1 MLEAL
6 DRQLFLLLNAHGDAP
21 RWWIGTADFF
31 AARAH
36 WLLLVLLA
44 GYALRRG
51 RSFLTPLMAAVLALG
66 LGTLACQ
73 LIGEVWNRPRPFVLG
88 LGFLH
93 LQHGPS
99 PSFPSSHAT
108 AYGAIAFSFLLMAGH
123 RAFGC
128 ALLVL
133 AGLVAVARVVVGVH
147 YPMDVFFGMVLGGLA
162 AIAAH
167 YVVARAGRRY
177 AMRGIIGRPQA
188 SGKEEQ

>member
-1 MLEAL
+1 MLDAL

-21 RWWIGTADFF
+21 RWWISTAYFF
-31 AARAH
+31 AAHAH
-36 WLLLVLLA
+36 WVLLVLLV
-44 GYALRRG
+44 GYGLRRG
-51 RSFLTPLMAAVLALG
+51 RSSLTPLMAMVLALG
-66 LGTLACQ
+66 LGTLACE

-108 AYGAIAFSFLLMAGH
+108 AYAAIAFSFLLMAGH

-128 ALLVL
+128 ILLVI
-133 AGLVAVARVVVGVH
+133 AGLVSLARVVVGVH
-147 YPMDVFFGMVLGGLA
+147 YPMDVLFGVVLGALA
-162 AIAAH
+162 AVAAH

-177 AMRGIIGRPQA
+177 AARGMIGPPQA